1 LAGIDIYGIGVIG
14 IKKCIGEKQAITQH
28 QNDKKEWQSI
38 ISYEKPHLTQK
49 TFDLIKPFLFL
60 MQNLN

>member
-1 LAGIDIYGIGVIG
+1 MIG

-28 QNDKKEWQSI
+28 QNDKKAWQSI